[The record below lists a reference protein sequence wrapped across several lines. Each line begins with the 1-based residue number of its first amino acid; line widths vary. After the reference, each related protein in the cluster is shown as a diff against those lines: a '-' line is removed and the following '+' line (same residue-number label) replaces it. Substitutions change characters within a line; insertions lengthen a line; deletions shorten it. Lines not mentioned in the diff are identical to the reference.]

1 MTPIERIKKAIADGG
16 HEPGKG
22 QYVALVAGDVV
33 AVAAGK
39 GDDAAAAVLLK
50 GASAVL
56 ADRVVYQLVDEVLRL
71 IGE

>member
-33 AVAAGK
+33 AVANDR
-39 GDDAAAAVLLK
+39 GDATNVLLK
-50 GASAVL
+50 GASAVS